1 MCRNCSSR
9 TGPEIAVVLDAN
21 GNTARLTEPGRIVVY
36 RKTGCSWDA
45 IREIPF
51 FLDMAKGLRETREK
65 MGELLVFLGPCKLFV
80 AKAAGGAL
88 FYELEKA
95 GCSIWEIAGQPNEF
109 LDTLVEDEEKEK
121 AASLLRAAGGIPAPT
136 EVAPGKFT
144 VSIRDVQG
152 KTPLISSKQIL
163 QAFIGE
169 GKFTELEVICDHV
182 PPWIEMEAARL
193 GYAMETGRLGE
204 NKVRVLLVNAGGG

>member
-1 MCRNCSSR
+1 
-9 TGPEIAVVLDAN
+9 
-21 GNTARLTEPGRIVVY
+21 
-36 RKTGCSWDA
+36 
-45 IREIPF
+45 
-51 FLDMAKGLRETREK
+51 MAKGLRETREK

-144 VSIRDVQG
+144 VSSGRSG
-152 KTPLISSKQIL
+152 KDTLISSKQIL

-169 GKFTELEVICDHV
+169 GKFTELEVICEHV

-193 GYAMETGRLGE
+193 GYAMENRAA
-204 NKVRVLLVNAGGG
+204 R